1 MLHLVVEQMEK
12 MEKTLESVKGNFNTV
27 RTGRAN
33 PSLLDRVEVRPPAP
47 CRAPVHSPSLLALML
62 GRAIRCIPDCT

>member
-1 MLHLVVEQMEK
+1 VTFLEPSPLWPLPGRQMEK

-33 PSLLDRVEVRPPAP
+33 PSLLDRVEVR
-47 CRAPVHSPSLLALML
+47 RASKTYALKSGFSTWIL
-62 GRAIRCIPDCT
+62 GASF